1 MNCMRCGTKILPN
14 AVFCDECLADMEKH
28 PVDPDTPVNLPRR
41 EKQQVTKRAKK
52 RFQKPED
59 QIHAFRKLIAWLMT
73 LIIILAIALTISVY
87 LLVAHP
93 NQSDNSRLPGQNYGT
108 SVDGV

>member
-1 MNCMRCGTKILPN
+1 MKCMRCGTGITPG

-28 PVDPDTPVNLPRR
+28 PVNPDTPVNLPHR
-41 EKQQVTKRAKK
+41 EKQQTIKRAKK

-59 QIHAFRKLIAWLMT
+59 HIHALRKLIGWLITM
-73 LIIILAIALTISVY
+73 LILLVIALTISIY
-87 LLVAHP
+87 LLLTQP
-93 NQSDNSRLPGQNYGT
+93 NPNDTNGLPGQNYGT